1 MRRFNKEF
9 WSENFLGLSLTL
21 IGVGC
26 LVLSLV
32 LYSSPHA
39 GVSRSALASS
49 TQGLDG
55 ADINSLEQLNK
66 AYERIA
72 QAVTP
77 GIVNIQTTAT
87 VKVSQSPFMMD
98 PFFRQFFGDQMPG
111 FGGAPRN
118 QVEHALG
125 SGIIISP
132 DGYILTNNH
141 VIAKASDIKVM
152 LSDKREFKGKVV
164 GADPQTDIAVIK
176 IDGSS
181 LPTVP
186 IGDSAALHVG
196 DTVMAFGNPFGLNF
210 TVTRGTVSA
219 LGRSQLGIEGRNS
232 GGGFENFIQTDAAIN
247 PGNSGGALVNVRG
260 QVIGVNTAI
269 LSGNSGPGGEGSFM
283 GVGFAIPSNMAK
295 HVMEDLVKT
304 GKVSRGYLGATVGVV
319 TQDLAQEFKIPDT
332 AGAFVQDVAPGGPA
346 EKAGLKAGDVVRK
359 FNGQTVDDHTS
370 LTDMVAES
378 SPGSTATLDI
388 IRNGQPMTIKVT
400 LAERPANLAVIA
412 GGPTKAPEEGALRG
426 VQVQNLTPE
435 VRQELD
441 LPGGVQGVVVTQVD
455 RNAPAAQALT
465 QGDVIQSVNRQPVHN
480 ATEFNKLAAEAK
492 GRTLLRVVRQGQGL
506 FVVITPGS
514 NNGDD
519 DGGDQ

>member
-1 MRRFNKEF
+1 MRFNKKF

-21 IGVGC
+21 IGIGC

-32 LYSSPHA
+32 LYSNPRSNPL
-39 GVSRSALASS
+39 RSAFAAS

-55 ADINSLEQLNK
+55 TDITTLEQLNK

-72 QAVTP
+72 QTVTP

-98 PFFRQFFGDQMPG
+98 PFFRQFFGDQIPG
-111 FGGAPRN
+111 FSVPRN

-125 SGIIISP
+125 SGIIVSP

-141 VIAKASDIKVM
+141 VISKATDIEVM
-152 LSDKREFKGKVV
+152 LSDKRQFKGKVV

-176 IDGSS
+176 IDGSK

-186 IGDSAALHVG
+186 IGDSSALHVG

-219 LGRSQLGIEGRNS
+219 LGRSQLGIEGGNR
-232 GGGFENFIQTDAAIN
+232 GGFENFIQTDAAIN

-283 GVGFAIPSNMAK
+283 GVGFAIPSNMAR

-319 TQDLAQEFKIPDT
+319 DQGLAQEFKIPDT
-332 AGAFVQDVAPGGPA
+332 AGAVVEDIAPNGPA
-346 EKAGLKAGDVVRK
+346 AKAGLKSGDVVRK
-359 FNGQTVDDHTS
+359 FNGTTVEDQTS

-388 IRNGQPMTIKVT
+388 IRDGRPMTVKVT
-400 LAERPANLAVIA
+400 LGERPANLPVFA
-412 GGPTKAPEEGALRG
+412 GAAGAPEEGALKG

-435 VRQELD
+435 LRQEL
-441 LPGGVQGVVVTQVD
+441 GVPSGTSGVVVTQVD
-455 RNAPAAQALT
+455 PNSSAAQALT
-465 QGDVIQSVNRQPVHN
+465 QGDLIESINRQPVHN
-480 ATEFNKLAAEAK
+480 TGDFNQLAAQAK
-492 GRTLLRVVRQGQGL
+492 GRTLLRVIRQGQGL
-506 FVVITPGS
+506 FVVVTPGS
-514 NNGDD
+514 NGGDEG
-519 DGGDQ
+519 GGDQ

>member
-32 LYSSPHA
+32 LYSSP
-39 GVSRSALASS
+39 RSGPARLALASS

-55 ADINSLEQLNK
+55 SDINSLEQLNK
-66 AYERIA
+66 AYEPIA

-77 GIVNIQTTAT
+77 GIVNIKTTAV
-87 VKVSQSPFMMD
+87 VKVSQSPFSMD

-111 FGGAPRN
+111 FGVPRS

-125 SGIIISP
+125 SGIIVSP

-141 VIAKASDIKVM
+141 VIAKASDIEVL
-152 LSDKREFKGKVV
+152 LSDKRTFKGKVV
-164 GADPQTDIAVIK
+164 GADPQTDIAVVK

-186 IGDSAALHVG
+186 IGDSAALQVG

-332 AGAFVQDVAPGGPA
+332 AGAMVEDVAPGGPA

-359 FNGQTVDDHTS
+359 FNGHSVDDHTS
-370 LTDMVAES
+370 LTGMVAES

-400 LAERPANLAVIA
+400 LAERPANLAVVA
-412 GGPTKAPEEGALRG
+412 GGPTRAPEEGALRG

-435 VRQELD
+435 VRQELG
-441 LPGGVQGVVVTQVD
+441 LPGEVQGVVVTQVD
-455 RNAPAAQALT
+455 RNASAAQALT
-465 QGDVIQSVNRQPVHN
+465 QGDVIESINRQPVRN
-480 ATEFNKLAAEAK
+480 TTDFNKLAAEAK
-492 GRTLLRVVRQGQGL
+492 GRSLLRVIRQGQGL

-514 NNGDD
+514 NDNGGD